1 MSIDGNATVRYFE
14 GNQFIGSR
22 LIYCCGYASTSG
34 QRHSAYWPNIAFF
47 CPGCGEIGGR
57 AVYDHHFQYQPIISA
72 PWNIETRRCVQHG
85 DGYFLSGYGESSLP
99 DCSRELLK
107 REALI
112 LILQNPTKDLSI

>member
-1 MSIDGNATVRYFE
+1 MAQAKSGDKVRVHYTGTLEDGSIFDSSEESEAG
-14 GNQFIGSR
+14 
-22 LIYCCGYASTSG
+22 CGDECG
-34 QRHSAYWPNIAFF
+34 ED
-47 CPGCGEIGGR
+47 CGDGCGEIWGR

-112 LILQNPTKDLSI
+112 LCLSNPTKELLP